1 MEAFLIQITTVGCKP
16 EQLGVKRIQIIISE
30 AETVK
35 EMVVS
40 SAHKSI
46 YCVEQRAKPKIPFDS
61 HAKYIIHRNFI

>member
-35 EMVVS
+35 EDGGFVS
-40 SAHKSI
+40 S
-46 YCVEQRAKPKIPFDS
+46 
-61 HAKYIIHRNFI
+61 